1 VVAFTGFGPEALAF
15 YEGLERN
22 NTKAY
27 WTANKNAYDQHVRA
41 PLAALLDDLAPEF
54 GDAKIFRPN
63 RDIRFSADKS
73 PYKTYQGAIA
83 GPAPGVG
90 FYVQVD
96 ANGLLA
102 GGGYHSHSSAQ
113 VDRYRAAVDADGPG
127 AELAAIVDGLEAV
140 GFSTEGEQLKTRPRG
155 FAADHPRVDLL
166 RYKSL
171 MELKQF
177 GAPDW
182 LSTPAALDEV
192 RKSWR
197 ALVPLND
204 WIMAHVGA
212 G

>member
-1 VVAFTGFGPEALAF
+1 VAAFSGFGPGAIAF
-15 YEGLERN
+15 YEGLERD

-27 WTANKNAYDQHVRA
+27 WTANKKTYDQHVRD
-41 PLAALLDDLAPEF
+41 PMLALLEDLAPEF
-54 GDAKIFRPN
+54 GEGKVFRPN

-83 GPAPGVG
+83 GPAPGIG
-90 FYVQVD
+90 YYVQVG

-113 VDRYRAAVDADGPG
+113 VDRYRAAVDADASGR
-127 AELAAIVDGLEAV
+127 ALAAIVNRLEEA

-155 FAADHPRVDLL
+155 IAADHPRVDLL

-171 MELKQF
+171 MELRRF
-177 GAPDW
+177 GAPAW
-182 LSTPAALDEV
+182 MTTPAAVDEV
-192 RKSWR
+192 RASWR

-204 WIMAHVGA
+204 WIVEHVGA
-212 G
+212 A